1 MKEIVDEAIVDKK
14 CILYGEYV
22 LEYYE
27 VQRTYFRLENYHF
40 EMFNVFYI
48 FYVFNTYLTF
58 SKNVK
63 ILNIIKEG
71 QKTRRIMK
79 IRNITLQIK

>member
-1 MKEIVDEAIVDKK
+1 MKKIIDDAIVDKK
-14 CILYGEYV
+14 CIFYGEYV

-63 ILNIIKEG
+63 FLNIVKEG
-71 QKTRRIMK
+71 EKQEVLWKLEI
-79 IRNITLQIK
+79 